1 MDKSEARRCLVV
13 YSAIV
18 CAGQPI
24 FAIGVRET
32 SYWIALLGRVVYGIG
47 AESQN
52 GDV

>member
-1 MDKSEARRCLVV
+1 MDKFGARRCLVV

-18 CAGQPI
+18 CAGQTI
-24 FAIGVRET
+24 FAIGVRER
-32 SYWIALLGRVVYGIG
+32 SYWIALLGRGVYGIG